1 MPVTSEALQV
11 VQTFMERD
19 FDDTAD
25 LFDPD
30 VVWLGTVGGLDQDQI
45 MRGPEAVQA
54 YAREIREPWQSFR
67 YEVEQMTEIGDAI
80 VVFLLEA
87 GHPRQGGPEVQR
99 QTAMVIRVR
108 AGKIAEMRGYL
119 DPAEAV
125 DAASRAMNPVD

>member
-1 MPVTSEALQV
+1 MD
-11 VQTFMERD
+11 RD

-30 VVWLGTVGGLDQDQI
+30 VVWLGTVGGLDQDQV
-45 MRGPEAVQA
+45 MRGPEAVIA

-87 GHPRQGGPEVQR
+87 GQPRQGGPEVQG
-99 QTAMVIRVR
+99 QTAMVITVR
-108 AGKIAEMRGYL
+108 EGRIAEMRGYL
-119 DPAEAV
+119 DRDEAV
-125 DAASRAMNPVD
+125 EAAGR